1 MNQTMTPKLK
11 GTMLS
16 YGQQDLE
23 TLLKLVLKFQT
34 NCLKACFYGSFPR
47 FQITTI
53 ALMPS

>member
-1 MNQTMTPKLK
+1 MTPKLK

-34 NCLKACFYGSFPR
+34 NCLKACFNGSFSR